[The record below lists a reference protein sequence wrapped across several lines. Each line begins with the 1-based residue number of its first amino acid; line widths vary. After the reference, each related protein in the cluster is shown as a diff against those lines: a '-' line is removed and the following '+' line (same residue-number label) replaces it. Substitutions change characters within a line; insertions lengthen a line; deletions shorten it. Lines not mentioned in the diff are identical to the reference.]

1 MEHLKNK
8 SPQEK
13 ITVTIFYIVML
24 FLIAIVKTMEKTI

>member
-1 MEHLKNK
+1 MEHIRNK

-13 ITVTIFYIVML
+13 ITVIIFVIVMM